1 MTSAQVI
8 GGALDP
14 GAASITSRKVAV
26 AIFHTIVVAVD
37 FSDISKHVVETA
49 RELARLHHARLHVVH
64 AIGDPFSSMYAVET
78 TGLDLPDVLR
88 QWTDAA
94 QQRLANLVAK
104 HPLEP
109 DQLTTAVLP
118 GAPAHAIVK
127 YAADHQADLIVV
139 GSHGRGT
146 VSRLLLGS
154 VAERVLHHAGRSVL
168 VVSNQARVTLP
179 IEVDVAATATA

>member
-1 MTSAQVI
+1 M
-8 GGALDP
+8 
-14 GAASITSRKVAV
+14 

-49 RELARLHHARLHVVH
+49 RELARLHRARLHVVH

-94 QQRLANLVAK
+94 QKRLAELVGEQPADGDLVA
-104 HPLEP
+104 
-109 DQLTTAVLP
+109 TAVLP
-118 GAPAHAIVK
+118 GSPAHAIVR

-168 VVSNQARVTLP
+168 VVSNQAPVKQAL
-179 IEVDVAATATA
+179 DVAVAVPATA

>member
-1 MTSAQVI
+1 M
-8 GGALDP
+8 
-14 GAASITSRKVAV
+14 

-49 RELARLHHARLHVVH
+49 RELARLHQARLHVVH

-94 QQRLANLVAK
+94 QKRLADLVGEQ
-104 HPLEP
+104 PP
-109 DQLTTAVLP
+109 DGDLLTTAVLP
-118 GAPAHAIVK
+118 GSPAHAIVR

-168 VVSNQARVTLP
+168 VVSHHARVREPLD
-179 IEVDVAATATA
+179 IGVATTVSA

>member
-1 MTSAQVI
+1 M
-8 GGALDP
+8 
-14 GAASITSRKVAV
+14 ASM
-26 AIFHTIVVAVD
+26 HTIVVAVD
-37 FSDISKHVVETA
+37 FSDISADVFETA
-49 RELARLHHARLHVVH
+49 RDMARLHHAQLHVVH
-64 AIGDPFSSMYAVET
+64 AVGDPFYSMYAVET

-94 QQRLANLVAK
+94 QQRLASLVAK

-127 YAADHQADLIVV
+127 YAADHHADLIVV
-139 GSHGRGT
+139 GSHGRGA

-168 VVSNQARVTLP
+168 VVAHRARQP
-179 IEVDVAATATA
+179 QSAEVAVAASVGS